1 MLQNTVGMNRVRV
14 MLHKCPICK
23 TATDSDKDR
32 DFPFCSERC
41 RDRDLGNWATERYVV
56 SDPIFNEEEIEAPRK
71 TIILD
76 LDEPNDA
83 GH

>member
-1 MLQNTVGMNRVRV
+1 
-14 MLHKCPICK
+14 
-23 TATDSDKDR
+23 
-32 DFPFCSERC
+32 
-41 RDRDLGNWATERYVV
+41 VV
-56 SDPIFNEEEIEAPRK
+56 SDPIFNEDDVEEIEAPRK